1 MRNVNR
7 RRISTF
13 AALTLVVLP
22 LLAACVPEQTASP
35 PVNTSGALESA
46 TPANDSPQVGTVLDQ
61 ATASALGRQ
70 TKGQLRGYPMPD
82 GTYLVVDRSQPLPQ
96 PVQQD
101 ISAKGR
107 AYASTY
113 VEDGGGNPNML
124 TDRTKLIGTVE
135 ADTGKK
141 AILVVKLDVFE
152 SPDAAERTTTYFV
165 NGRGPQPDGVNRD
178 RDQIATIVADWLAQQ
193 PNPDEYV
200 VIWPN

>member
-1 MRNVNR
+1 
-7 RRISTF
+7 
-13 AALTLVVLP
+13 
-22 LLAACVPEQTASP
+22 
-35 PVNTSGALESA
+35 
-46 TPANDSPQVGTVLDQ
+46 
-61 ATASALGRQ
+61 
-70 TKGQLRGYPMPD
+70 MPD